1 MYVPV
6 GDITDFLDGDDFY
19 GEMSQRF
26 AAGDRYKDI
35 YLASGIADVLG
46 AETELGIE
54 LATNAL
60 REGSAGASGG
70 SGAGGLLGGLNHPKV
85 YETGSDLLKGLFDS
99 GSADVVTDFTSLG
112 MGGIEGSVPSAF
124 DATGLFG
131 GL

>member
-46 AETELGIE
+46 AEKKLAIDLATGALNKGRDGRDGGDGLGI
-54 LATNAL
+54 LGNTNL
-60 REGSAGASGG
+60 QYGIGKGIQDLFNSG
-70 SGAGGLLGGLNHPKV
+70 N
-85 YETGSDLLKGLFDS
+85 
-99 GSADVVTDFTSLG
+99 ADVVTDFTSLG
-112 MGGIEGSVPSAF
+112 LEGFGSAPSAF
-124 DATGLFG
+124 DASSLFTGL
-131 GL
+131 

>member
-46 AETELGIE
+46 AETELAID
-54 LATNAL
+54 LATGAL
-60 REGSAGASGG
+60 NKGSAGASGG
-70 SGAGGLLGGLNHPKV
+70 SGAGGLLGL
-85 YETGSDLLKGLFDS
+85 
-99 GSADVVTDFTSLG
+99 SL
-112 MGGIEGSVPSAF
+112 IHI
-124 DATGLFG
+124 
-131 GL
+131 